1 MPLRLLL
8 ALAGGLAL
16 WLSFPGYD
24 VWPAAPVGVALWAL
38 AARDVGARRGA
49 ALVGCGAL
57 AFLIPTLSWSGIFV
71 GAVPWLGL
79 AGVSS
84 AYYLVLGAV
93 LGGVRVRD
101 RWFPLLV
108 GTVWITVELARSTVP
123 YGGFPWAR
131 LAFSQ
136 ADSPFARVAAL
147 LGAPGVSFAVALA
160 GGALAVAVLAVAH
173 RWSPGGRDGPARGV
187 PGVARTPTAA
197 KTPAAA
203 RTPAVGEERLLQRAG
218 FVAAPLLAAVALVLG
233 PLAIPTP
240 TDGPEARFVA
250 IQGNVPQAG
259 LDFNAQRRAVLD
271 NHARVTRQ
279 AARDL
284 RSAGDAPPDLVV
296 WPENA
301 SDIDPL
307 RNPDA
312 DAVIQGAVE
321 AVGAPVVVGAV
332 LSEPT
337 DHLTNAALLYEP
349 GRSGPT
355 QRYDKRHPAPFA
367 EYIPQR
373 AFWRLFS
380 DKVDY
385 VRRDFVGGSD
395 VGVLRTPRAGGA
407 PEVAAGTNICFE
419 VAYDDLVRDG
429 VTHGA
434 NVIIVQTNNATFGDT
449 DESVQQL
456 AISRIRAIEH
466 GRSVVHI
473 SNVGVSA
480 LITPDG
486 VAHGSTGLFEPAV
499 LAGGLPLRSDTTL
512 ATRIGDGPSY
522 LAAAGTALILLRRAR
537 ARRSAPGPLR
547 SGIRA
552 APGRATELAVD

>member
-8 ALAGGLAL
+8 AVAGGIAL

-24 VWPAAPVGVALWAL
+24 LWPAAPVGVALWAA
-38 AARDVGARRGA
+38 AARDTGARRGA
-49 ALVGCGAL
+49 VIAGSGAL
-57 AFLIPTLSWSGIFV
+57 AFLVPTLSWSGIFV
-71 GAVPWLGL
+71 GALPWLAL
-79 AGVSS
+79 AAVSA
-84 AYYLVLGAV
+84 AYYLFLGAT
-93 LGGVRVRD
+93 LGGVRVPD
-101 RWFPLLV
+101 RWFPLWV
-108 GTVWITVELARSTVP
+108 GAAWVTVELARSTVP

-147 LGAPGVSFAVALA
+147 LGAPGVSFAVAFT
-160 GGALAVAVLAVAH
+160 GGCLAVAGSAAIRRWRTASEVAPGEGRTAVGSE
-173 RWSPGGRDGPARGV
+173 RPGLVRV
-187 PGVARTPTAA
+187 SSV
-197 KTPAAA
+197 AAA
-203 RTPAVGEERLLQRAG
+203 
-218 FVAAPLLAAVALVLG
+218 LLAATALIILA

-240 TDGPEARFVA
+240 TDGPEARVVA
-250 IQGNVPQAG
+250 VQGDVPQAG

-271 NHARVTRQ
+271 NHARVTRE
-279 AARDL
+279 AARDMHMYG
-284 RSAGDAPPDLVV
+284 APPPDLVI

-312 DAVIQGAVE
+312 DAVIRASVE
-321 AVGAPVVVGAV
+321 AIGAPVVVGAV
-332 LSEPT
+332 LTEPA

-349 GRSGPT
+349 GRGGPT

-367 EYIPQR
+367 EYVPQR
-373 AFWRLFS
+373 DFWRLFS

-385 VRRDFVGGSD
+385 VRRDFVGGAE
-395 VGVLRTPRAGGA
+395 VGVLRVPRAGGA
-407 PEVAAGTNICFE
+407 PDIAAGANICFE

-429 VTHGA
+429 VTRGA
-434 NVIIVQTNNATFGDT
+434 NLLVVQTNNATFGDT

-486 VAHGSTGLFEPAV
+486 VAHQATSLFEPAI
-499 LAGGLPLRSDTTL
+499 LAGALPLRSSVTL
-512 ATRIGDGPSY
+512 ATRLGDFPAL
-522 LAAAGTALILLRRAR
+522 LAAAGTALVLLRRRLGGRTTTGPSRSGRPALR
-537 ARRSAPGPLR
+537 ATRSA
-547 SGIRA
+547 
-552 APGRATELAVD
+552 AVDCT